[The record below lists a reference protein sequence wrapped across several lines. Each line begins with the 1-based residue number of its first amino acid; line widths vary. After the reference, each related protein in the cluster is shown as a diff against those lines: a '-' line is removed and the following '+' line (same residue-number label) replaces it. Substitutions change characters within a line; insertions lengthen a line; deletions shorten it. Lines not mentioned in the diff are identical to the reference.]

1 MSLLLDKCSD
11 LATKDEFKAVTSRIM
26 ELSKKVYTLTFKLL
40 EFEPRLS
47 AAEDNI
53 LKVEAEIKERPS
65 APRDG
70 EELYAEASER
80 SRRLR
85 NVILYSIPE
94 VNVGNKRDH
103 DLNLM
108 TKIYTI
114 LDLQLPDSISF
125 SRLGRAS
132 ENDRPIKLI
141 LQDKETALKLLKRVS
156 SEDLVE
162 SDACFSKVSI
172 ACDKT
177 LKERRYLNDLRN
189 TSVYT

>member
-1 MSLLLDKCSD
+1 
-11 LATKDEFKAVTSRIM
+11 M
-26 ELSKKVYTLTFKLL
+26 ELSKEFNTLTSKLL

-53 LKVEAEIKERPS
+53 LKVEAEIKELKECPS
-65 APRDG
+65 APPGG

-85 NVILYSIPE
+85 NVILYNIPE

-103 DLNLM
+103 DLNLI

-114 LDLQLPDSISF
+114 LDLQLPDSVSF

-132 ENDRPIKLI
+132 KNDRPIKLI
-141 LQDKETALKLLKRVS
+141 LQDEETALKLLKRFS

-172 ACDKT
+172 ARDKT
-177 LKERRYLNDLRN
+177 LKERRYLNYLRK
-189 TSVYT
+189 TSLHT

>member
-11 LATKDEFKAVTSRIM
+11 LATKDEFKAVTSGIM
-26 ELSKKVYTLTFKLL
+26 ELSKKVDTLTFKPL

-53 LKVEAEIKERPS
+53 MKVEAEIKEHPS
-65 APRDG
+65 APPDG
-70 EELYAEASER
+70 EGLYAEASER

-85 NVILYSIPE
+85 NVILYIIPE
-94 VNVGNKRDH
+94 VNVGNKRDI
-103 DLNLM
+103 NLM

-141 LQDKETALKLLKRVS
+141 LQDEETALKLLKRVS